1 MVIVTCIFDW
11 LMYIYCDYENCM
23 HERECLFMDVRS
35 FHPRRWCFIS
45 NWVWYGLELRWSV
58 SSVFGIVKF
67 RLGTNDYK
75 RQPAFHF
82 YWRPHFIFKWFFF
95 SSLTFTWYRLLQLVS
110 IRHLCSMHNF
120 EYAKKE
126 KDGTR
131 RSANFKKSNLLDV
144 CIFMQFMLCCYIA
157 ISSFYFFSNFQS
169 QSTILD

>member
-1 MVIVTCIFDW
+1 MYFW
-11 LMYIYCDYENCM
+11 LTYVHILIIKTLCM
-23 HERECLFMDVRS
+23 SLKNVFL
-35 FHPRRWCFIS
+35 
-45 NWVWYGLELRWSV
+45 WVYLVSIPEDGV
-58 SSVFGIVKF
+58 SSQIEFDMGWNCVEVFLRYSGSWNSALA
-67 RLGTNDYK
+67 RMTT

-131 RSANFKKSNLLDV
+131 RSAN
-144 CIFMQFMLCCYIA
+144 
-157 ISSFYFFSNFQS
+157 
-169 QSTILD
+169 